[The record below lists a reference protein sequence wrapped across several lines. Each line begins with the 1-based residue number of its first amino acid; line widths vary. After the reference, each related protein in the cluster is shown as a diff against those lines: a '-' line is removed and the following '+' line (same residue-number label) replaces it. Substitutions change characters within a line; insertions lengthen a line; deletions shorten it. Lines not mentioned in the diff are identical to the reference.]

1 MGLVKVLK
9 LVMYLDPLYLLQEV
23 KAMPFMLFHELLL
36 FLPLH
41 LTVVW
46 GWVGQR
52 KRKIKSN

>member
-36 FLPLH
+36 FLP
-41 LTVVW
+41 
-46 GWVGQR
+46 
-52 KRKIKSN
+52 